1 MRRLDQYEQRL
12 ANVPLFKACSKQDL
26 RLIAKLADSD
36 TCRAGEVLVREGRRG
51 NELYVIVDGEAEV
64 SREGETITTLAPGDY
79 FGELAVLRPAP
90 RTATVTA
97 TTDMEVLIVT
107 SRELAILVADI
118 PLFARKLLSGMAG
131 RIQDADAHS
140 HSHSH
145 VAA

>member
-140 HSHSH
+140 HSH